1 MTFTSMQDNVIE
13 ETDSPGRGSRGI
25 TSVYKNFLHD
35 LTQKKKK
42 GKLKFEQRIKREPHL
57 WNS

>member
-35 LTQKKKK
+35 LTQKKKR
-42 GKLKFEQRIKREPHL
+42 EIKI
-57 WNS
+57 WTKDKTWTSSVK

>member
-13 ETDSPGRGSRGI
+13 ETDSPGRGI

-35 LTQKKKK
+35 LTQKNK
-42 GKLKFEQRIKREPHL
+42 G
-57 WNS
+57 N

>member
-35 LTQKKKK
+35 LTQKKKGKIKYLNK
-42 GKLKFEQRIKREPHL
+42 G
-57 WNS
+57 

>member
-42 GKLKFEQRIKREPHL
+42 EIKI
-57 WNS
+57 WTKDKTWTSSVK

>member
-25 TSVYKNFLHD
+25 TSVYKNFLYY
-35 LTQKKKK
+35 LTQKKK

-57 WNS
+57 